1 MQNSKIQQTPT
12 FQPACNAVLRVALGL
27 AMVAFTAGFVPVKAQ
42 TPPPDSA
49 WMADAVIDNAKP
61 VTDEKLGACQGIAV
75 RDGRI
80 YAYGDVHSAR
90 PRVGV
95 IREYDMDLKPTGREV
110 WLRKADRPLILH
122 PTGLTWDPHWG
133 TLLGDTVNKKAT
145 IYRLDWERAWSD
157 GHLNRAV
164 LDVIDDDA
172 AINGCRP
179 TFVSISGRTLIATA
193 DYGDVHPEIR
203 LYDPELLFKSRR
215 RSSPGVE
222 VHRVLCGPWNQN
234 LHWDITSGRLTCVQ
248 NVIEGRGWRLD
259 VIDLARA
266 VADGR
271 ASAPGVRI
279 KTLTFSP
286 HDELEGYWPLDR
298 ERALFVTSRRTGNI
312 VDGVARNR
320 IPRLS
325 PAGTN

>member
-1 MQNSKIQQTPT
+1 MQHSKTQETPT
-12 FQPACNAVLRVALGL
+12 FQAARKALQPVALGL
-27 AMVAFTAGFVPVKAQ
+27 AVVAFTAGFVPVKAQ
-42 TPPPDSA
+42 TPPPDSG
-49 WMADAVIDNAKP
+49 WMADAVVDNANP

-80 YAYGDVHSAR
+80 YAYGDVHSAH

-95 IREYDMDLKPTGREV
+95 IREYHMDLNPTGREV
-110 WLRKADRPLILH
+110 WLRQADRPLILH

-157 GHLNRAV
+157 GHLGRAV
-164 LDVIDDDA
+164 LDVIHDDA

-203 LYDPELLFKSRR
+203 LYDPELLFKSRLERAWCRGPSRSLWPLESEPALGHHVRATDLCSKRHR
-215 RSSPGVE
+215 RPRVASRCDRPGPC
-222 VHRVLCGPWNQN
+222 RRRWKGQF
-234 LHWDITSGRLTCVQ
+234 
-248 NVIEGRGWRLD
+248 
-259 VIDLARA
+259 ARA
-266 VADGR
+266 RV
-271 ASAPGVRI
+271 

-286 HDELEGYWPLDR
+286 HDELEGYWPLDP

-312 VDGVARNR
+312 VAGVARPVT
-320 IPRLS
+320 PRLS